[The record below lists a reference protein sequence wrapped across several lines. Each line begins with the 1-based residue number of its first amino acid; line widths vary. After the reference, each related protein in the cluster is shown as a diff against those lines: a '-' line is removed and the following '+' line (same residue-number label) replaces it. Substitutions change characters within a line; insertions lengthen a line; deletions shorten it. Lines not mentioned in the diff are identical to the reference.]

1 MGGVGARG
9 QAGPGLV
16 SARFAQAWGG
26 RGWGWVVVVVETHSQ
41 PEHLAR
47 LIQTYDRRSVVYI
60 AAAETFT
67 WWTAP
72 QVILGGCLLKLEVR
86 LALAARYNKSKSKLL
101 QHGSQCRPPCLCTSP
116 ACAILVSMWS
126 LCAAP

>member
-1 MGGVGARG
+1 M
-9 QAGPGLV
+9 
-16 SARFAQAWGG
+16 
-26 RGWGWVVVVVETHSQ
+26 VVVVVETHSQ

-60 AAAETFT
+60 PAAETFT

-86 LALAARYNKSKSKLL
+86 LALAAGYNKSKSITAAW
-101 QHGSQCRPPCLCTSP
+101 QP
-116 ACAILVSMWS
+116 VSTPMS
-126 LCAAP
+126 LY